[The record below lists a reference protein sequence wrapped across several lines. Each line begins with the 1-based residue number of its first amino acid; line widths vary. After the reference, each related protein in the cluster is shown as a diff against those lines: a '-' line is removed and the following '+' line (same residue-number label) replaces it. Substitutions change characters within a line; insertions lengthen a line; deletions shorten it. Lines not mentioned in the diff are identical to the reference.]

1 MRHLFNKSNPMLY
14 HLALVPVIQST
25 GVPEITEVTL
35 DTFSYAAVH
44 WLQNKSCVWRQRGR
58 TLVEFCM

>member
-1 MRHLFNKSNPMLY
+1 MLY